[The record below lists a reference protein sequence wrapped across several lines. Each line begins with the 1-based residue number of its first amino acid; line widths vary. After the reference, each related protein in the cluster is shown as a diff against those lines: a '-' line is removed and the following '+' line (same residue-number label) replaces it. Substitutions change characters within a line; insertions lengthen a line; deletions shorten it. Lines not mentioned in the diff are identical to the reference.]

1 MTRRFRL
8 FAAVYAFLHLMVV
21 GLGPIADARLEAEEP
36 KFAAHLESERSR
48 PCSTGHDPL
57 FCQLCQ
63 VIAVSGARS
72 APVAVINPPAITH
85 PAARE
90 LSADAISRGA
100 LHSHGPRAPP
110 VLSA

>member
-1 MTRRFRL
+1 MTRRSRL
-8 FAAVYAFLHLMVV
+8 FAAVYAFLHLMVA
-21 GLGPIADARLEAEEP
+21 GLGPIADARLEAAEQ
-36 KFAAHLESERSR
+36 KFAAHLESERAR

-72 APVAVINPPAITH
+72 APAAVINPPAITH
-85 PAARE
+85 PVVRE
-90 LSADAISRGA
+90 PSCDPGSRGG

-110 VLSA
+110 GLSA

>member
-1 MTRRFRL
+1 MTKRSRL
-8 FAAVYAFLHLMVV
+8 FAAVYAVLHLMVV
-21 GLGPIADARLEAEEP
+21 GLGPVADARLEASEQ

-72 APVAVINPPAITH
+72 APAPVLNPPVVAHT
-85 PAARE
+85 PVRE
-90 LSADAISRGA
+90 LTSDVSTRVA
-100 LHSHGPRAPP
+100 LLSHAPRAPP
-110 VLSA
+110 GLSA